1 MKDLTLK
8 DKQKYLVISICMLC
22 VAGIAISL
30 CVKWQN
36 ETPGY
41 QDKNFDHAYFQTFF
55 LSVGKSLA
63 FVVYSVKK
71 FIYREEQQPEVIT
84 MKENKAINSDISEDE
99 IVEVFHE
106 EN

>member
-1 MKDLTLK
+1 MKDLSLK

-22 VAGIAISL
+22 LSGITISL

-41 QDKNFDHAYFQTFF
+41 QGKNFDHAYFQSIFVS
-55 LSVGKSLA
+55 LGKSLA
-63 FVVYSVKK
+63 FVVYAVKK
-71 FIYREEQQPEVIT
+71 FINKEEQPKIIS
-84 MKENKAINSDISEDE
+84 MKENMAINSDSCEDE
-99 IVEVFHE
+99 IVEVFQE